1 MLNRISKEVLDRVP
15 KECEHCESIRIE
27 FWEEIQ
33 DKFVF
38 RCIDCGIY
46 YPIHV
51 DSGYIPLDFPF

>member
-1 MLNRISKEVLDRVP
+1 MLNKISKKVLDRVP

-33 DKFVF
+33 GKFVF
-38 RCIDCGIY
+38 RCIDCGTY
-46 YPIHV
+46 YPIRV